1 MKEIK
6 ESNEDI
12 CKRSDLIY
20 SENEVLSE
28 SIEALNASMC
38 VFQGGTDNVE
48 EW

>member
-28 SIEALNASMC
+28 NIKALDASMG
-38 VFQGGTDNVE
+38 VFRGDTDNVE